1 MVKNSNS
8 ITFYSYFNIF
18 TKNIINLMDL
28 VGVIWWVC
36 LFVVVYTYLG
46 YGVLLYGLVSIKRG
60 FQKKHQEPSAHLPEV
75 TLLVAAYNEEDY
87 IEDKILNSLA
97 LDYPKDKLHFLF
109 VTDGSS
115 DRTPEIVKQYP
126 QIKLL
131 HELERRGKI
140 AATHRAMPHVQTPVV
155 VYTDANTSVNR
166 QAIRNIV
173 RHFNNE
179 EVGAVACEK
188 RIRVQEA
195 DNASS
200 AGEGFYWKYES
211 ALKKWDYELYSV
223 VGAAGELFA
232 VRTALYEDIPS
243 DTIIED
249 FYLTLRIA
257 KKGYRVAYEP
267 NAYASET
274 ASSSVNE
281 ELKRKIR
288 IAAGGIQAIT
298 RLKGLL
304 NIFRYGTLSFQYI
317 SHRVLR
323 WTITPVALLLVF
335 LLNGI
340 LVAQGSLFFE
350 VTLVAQLV
358 FYCLAWVGYLLEGRK
373 IKRKLFF
380 IPYYFFIM
388 NYAVYRG
395 FIRYFTGSQ
404 SVLWERAQ
412 RAKV

>member
-1 MVKNSNS
+1 ME
-8 ITFYSYFNIF
+8 
-18 TKNIINLMDL
+18 L
-28 VGVIWWVC
+28 VGLIWWVC

-46 YGVLLYGLVSIKRG
+46 YGAVLYGLVSVKRR
-60 FQKKHQEPSAHLPEV
+60 FQPVRAEPSPHLPEV

-97 LDYPKDKLHFLF
+97 LDYPKDKLHLLF
-109 VTDGSS
+109 VTDGSA
-115 DRTPEIVKQYP
+115 DRTPEIVRQYP

-131 HELERRGKI
+131 HEPERRGKI
-140 AATHRAMPHVQTPVV
+140 AATHRAMPHVKTPVV

-173 RHFNNE
+173 RHFNHA

-188 RIRVQEA
+188 RIRVQES

-232 VRTALYEDIPS
+232 IRTALYEAIPS

-288 IAAGGIQAIT
+288 IAAGGIQAIV

-304 NIFRYGTLSFQYI
+304 NIFRYGVLSFQYI

-335 LLNGI
+335 LLNGV
-340 LVAQGSLFFE
+340 LAARGSLFFE

-358 FYCLAWVGYLLEGRK
+358 FYFLAWIGYLLEARK
-373 IKRKLFF
+373 IKHKLFF

-395 FIRYFTGSQ
+395 LIRYFTGSQ